1 MPSAGR
7 QFAAPH
13 GVPRLDNLAPISS
26 RAQQVRAPF
35 VGGLVG
41 WSPMSVGGGR
51 RGDGVGRRLRGAPRP
66 LTPGR
71 PPPPP
76 PPTPTTPPPTPTP
89 THPNTTNKKLLAILI
104 P

>member
-35 VGGLVG
+35 VVGLVG
-41 WSPMSVGGGR
+41 WSPMSVGGGEA
-51 RGDGVGRRLRGAPRP
+51 GGWGGSPPAGRA
-66 LTPGR
+66 TP
-71 PPPPP
+71 
-76 PPTPTTPPPTPTP
+76 
-89 THPNTTNKKLLAILI
+89 A
-104 P
+104 